1 MSEILLQLHSLVPYL
16 FLVLIL
22 VTIIMTGMAMN
33 SGNFNSRT
41 MSLARVVMIL
51 AHIQFILGIL
61 LLVFGDRAKGA
72 FTLGMGEIMKS
83 PELRLSFVEHPSM
96 MIIGVALITIGF
108 ARSKRS
114 SNGKSKAKNILVFYT
129 IGLLIVLSR
138 IPYGLWLNA

>member
-83 PELRLSFVEHPSM
+83 PDADFEE
-96 MIIGVALITIGF
+96 
-108 ARSKRS
+108 
-114 SNGKSKAKNILVFYT
+114 
-129 IGLLIVLSR
+129 
-138 IPYGLWLNA
+138 